1 MITKLSVIIPVYNVE
16 MYISKCLNS
25 LIIQTMKDI
34 EIICIDDCS
43 TDDSANIIEQ
53 YIKKDNRIKL
63 IKNKENK
70 GSAQTRNIGIS
81 ASECD
86 YIAFVDSDDYVS
98 KNYIEDLYNIAIRYS
113 ADITFTNNIVY
124 VKGKKSS
131 YPDYNRVKKW
141 QKEYH
146 DNPLKGLSSFNITWK
161 DVPSNRECLSIN
173 AVKVFA
179 KRFLT
184 NYNLEFSQNRISED
198 SELLYKA
205 LAHKPTIAYN
215 HNAVYYYTQRND
227 SIMDDS
233 KKTNSI
239 PYDAL
244 NVFENVYNYYSL
256 HSKDNVINSNYWNF
270 RPLIY
275 TYDNYKG
282 ENKEEFYDTIHNL
295 LVKLYIKIDAKK
307 HPFLSYQCDLLKL
320 ENDYNIYNKKIE
332 EKKKI
337 VNKVAWFIPSFGLR
351 NKFREIALNYL
362 AIKNN

>member
-1 MITKLSVIIPVYNVE
+1 MITKLSIIVPVYNVE
-16 MYISKCLNS
+16 TYISNCLDS

-43 TDDSANIIEQ
+43 TDNSIDIIEE

-70 GSAQTRNIGIS
+70 GLAQTRNAGINVS
-81 ASECD
+81 QCD
-86 YIAFVDSDDYVS
+86 YIAFIDSDDYVS

-113 ADITFTNNIVY
+113 ADIAFTNNIVY
-124 VKGKKSS
+124 VKGKRLS

-141 QKEYH
+141 KKEYH

-161 DVPSNRECLSIN
+161 DAPSNRECLSIN

-215 HNAVYYYTQRND
+215 HNSIYYYIQRD
-227 SIMDDS
+227 SSIMGNA
-233 KKTNSI
+233 KTTNNI
-239 PYDAL
+239 PYDAIK
-244 NVFENVYNYYSL
+244 VFENVYNYYSL
-256 HSKDNVINSNYWNF
+256 HSKDNITNSNYWNF
-270 RPLIY
+270 RTLIY
-275 TYDNYKG
+275 IYDNYKG
-282 ENKEEFYDTIHNL
+282 DNKKEFYNIIHNL
-295 LVKLYIKIDAKK
+295 LLKLAIKIDRKK
-307 HPFLSYQCDLLKL
+307 HPFLSYQCELLKL
-320 ENDYNIYNKKIE
+320 ENDYDRYNKKIE

-351 NKFREIALNYL
+351 NRFREIGLNYL